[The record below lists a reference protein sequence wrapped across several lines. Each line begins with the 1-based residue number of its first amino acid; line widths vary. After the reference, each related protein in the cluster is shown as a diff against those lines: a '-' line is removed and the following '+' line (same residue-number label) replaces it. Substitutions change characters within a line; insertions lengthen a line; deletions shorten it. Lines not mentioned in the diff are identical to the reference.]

1 MTCNPH
7 PDAPHGFD
15 RNSSHDEDRYVC
27 DCESWYPPE
36 EYRDD
41 VKSARNEEAL
51 NLLRTDP
58 AEYFRRTRVQAQ
70 RFRPDPEALRL
81 LDEEHRRLARKERRW
96 EWRASVAAALRRV
109 ADFIYREDEL

>member
-1 MTCNPH
+1 VTCNPH

-15 RNSSHDEDRYVC
+15 RNRSHDEYRYAC
-27 DCESWYPPE
+27 DCESWYPPPH

-58 AEYFRRTRVQAQ
+58 AEYFRRQPDW
-70 RFRPDPEALRL
+70 FRSTPESEKLLRRERRIL
-81 LDEEHRRLARKERRW
+81 AGTEWWWGIRHRAANVLRRLADR
-96 EWRASVAAALRRV
+96 
-109 ADFIYREDEL
+109 IYREGWGSD